1 MEAGL
6 ESTLQFKLT
15 VPPSI
20 VDTSLWSN
28 DTSGASEDEYVS
40 VHICQ
45 LLWSLA
51 KILRLNI

>member
-20 VDTSLWSN
+20 VDTSLWSR
-28 DTSGASEDEYVS
+28 DTSGESEEKDVS
-40 VHICQ
+40 K
-45 LLWSLA
+45 LLLIFKMLPQNLENGS
-51 KILRLNI
+51 I

>member
-45 LLWSLA
+45 QFGVEQ
-51 KILRLNI
+51 KN